1 LHTKKNMNRFA
12 QIRSTTAAPLHPAL
26 QHINPRMHN
35 QLEKP
40 IIPAEPKK
48 SDPPI
53 RAHKEEKKSSKGSG
67 LSTDR
72 KEKVLE
78 FLQFNL

>member
-1 LHTKKNMNRFA
+1 
-12 QIRSTTAAPLHPAL
+12 
-26 QHINPRMHN
+26 MHN

-40 IIPAEPKK
+40 ITPAEPKK
-48 SDPPI
+48 PDPPI